1 MTMLL
6 IDGAAGEGGGQ
17 ILRSSLALSLVTGK
31 PFRLT
36 GLRARRA
43 RPGLLRQ
50 HLTALKAAQAI
61 GCAEVTGAELGS
73 REVTF
78 VPQHVNAGH
87 YTFAV
92 GTAGSATLVFQT
104 VLPALMIADG
114 PSTLVLEGGT
124 HNPAAPPFEFL
135 ERAFLPIVNRMGPNV
150 SVKLERPGFY
160 PAGGGRFT
168 AKITPAKL
176 SPIDLMERGA
186 VRERSVR
193 AVVVA
198 LPRRIAEREIARLA
212 HRLGPHAERGAG
224 RDDWPAKCFHVE
236 EANAQGPGNVV
247 HIEIASEHVT
257 EVFTGFGERGVRAE
271 TVADRVADEAL
282 AYLAADV
289 PVGQHLAD
297 QLLLLFAL
305 AGGGQFRTLPLS
317 AHARTQQDIIE
328 KFLESSPRAIA
339 LG

>member
-1 MTMLL
+1 MLL
-6 IDGAAGEGGGQ
+6 IDGSAGEGGGQ

-36 GLRARRA
+36 GVRARRA

-50 HLTALKAAQAI
+50 HLTALRAAQAV
-61 GCAEVTGAELGS
+61 GCAEVVGAELGS

-78 VPQHVNAGH
+78 VPQHVNSGT
-87 YTFAV
+87 YNFSV

-135 ERAFLPIVNRMGPNV
+135 ERAFLPIVERMGPKV
-150 SVKLERPGFY
+150 SVKLERAGFY

-168 AKITPAKL
+168 ATITPAQL
-176 SPIDLMERGA
+176 SPIDLLERGEI
-186 VRERSVR
+186 RDRSVH

-212 HRLGPHAERGAG
+212 HRL
-224 RDDWPAKCFHVE
+224 DWPASCFHVE
-236 EANAQGPGNVV
+236 AANAQGPGNVV
-247 HIEIASEHVT
+247 HVEIASEHVT

-271 TVADRVADEAL
+271 AVADAVADEAL
-282 AYLAADV
+282 EYLAAADV
-289 PVGQHLAD
+289 PVGKHLAD

-305 AGGGQFRTLPLS
+305 AGGGRFRTLPLS

-328 KFLESSPRAIA
+328 KFLEVNPRAIA